1 MRRTTMVATTTSSDP
16 FFQKKIYH
24 LQFPARKKLVKKNP
38 PSTSVT
44 TTPWS
49 NCSWLNNDR
58 REKCLWDSLH
68 PAKSRPH
75 SWLSDCPLT
84 AAPPLPVD
92 GKHTSV
98 PWHFTFSDSFIKI
111 RLNLFQAAARTMSN
125 TDDLSSHWR
134 CFQPDRSFFLNRR
147 RPTAAMETFL
157 ILPWTASPAHPQ
169 LELSS
174 ALPPHP

>member
-1 MRRTTMVATTTSSDP
+1 MEKQFTREDREDRVSGFLFVEIFKTYLLDEEDDDDGNDDILIS
-16 FFQKKIYH
+16 FFSEKIYH
-24 LQFPARKKLVKKNP
+24 LQFPPRKKLVKKNP

-68 PAKSRPH
+68 LAKSRPH

-134 CFQPDRSFFLNRR
+134 CFQPDRSFF
-147 RPTAAMETFL
+147 
-157 ILPWTASPAHPQ
+157 
-169 LELSS
+169 
-174 ALPPHP
+174 